1 VLEKLSL
8 SFGLSLVAQASASLP
23 EMPEMVGFGASAS
36 AFAVLVW
43 MLVQERNDRERQRSE
58 FMAEIRE
65 HRVAVVALQQ
75 ALQALRSEIRRD

>member
-1 VLEKLSL
+1 
-8 SFGLSLVAQASASLP
+8 
-23 EMPEMVGFGASAS
+23 MVGFGASAS

-75 ALQALRSEIRRD
+75 ALQALRDEIRRD